1 MNDDKD
7 DGDTPCRVFKTA
19 WFAKAARK
27 AHIPDA
33 ELLDAIAQAVLGQVV
48 DLGGGVYKKRLNRN
62 AHRAII
68 LAKRGDCW
76 VFQHLFAKK
85 DQDNIS
91 ESDLLFLR
99 KLAKGYAAFDD
110 EDIEQL
116 LDEHEWVEI
125 KNEHDDSEVQE

>member
-1 MNDDKD
+1 MNDDR
-7 DGDTPCRVFKTA
+7 DTPCRVFKTA
-19 WFAKAARK
+19 WFAKAAQK

-33 ELLDAIAQAVLGQVV
+33 QLLDAIAQAIQGQVV

-68 LAKRGDCW
+68 LARHGERW

-91 ESDLLFLR
+91 ASDLLVLR
-99 KLAKGYAAFDD
+99 KLAKAYAALDD

-116 LDEHEWVEI
+116 LDDREWVELDD
-125 KNEHDDSEVQE
+125 EHEDIEVQK